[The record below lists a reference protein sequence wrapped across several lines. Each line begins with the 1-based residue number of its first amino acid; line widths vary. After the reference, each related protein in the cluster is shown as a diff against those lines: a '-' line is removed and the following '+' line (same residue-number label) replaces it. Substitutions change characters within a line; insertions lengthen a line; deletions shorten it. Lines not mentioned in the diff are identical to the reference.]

1 MARIDIPSNDSP
13 EIQIEKVAGSLQIKG
28 WDEESIRIEVRSQG
42 DLHYDV
48 VDGNL
53 SLSCDSDCILRVPE
67 ESTIHVEAASG
78 DAYIS
83 YIEGSVQVDSVGG
96 SLTLKSVGTTT
107 IGEISGNLAARNIEG
122 ELSADEISGNATLR
136 EVEGDL
142 ELKEVHANL
151 SLRNVEGNVEA
162 KSDGN
167 ADLRL
172 DLETGMDYEVE
183 SGGNLFCYLGDEADA
198 DVTLESAAG
207 SIQVFTAEG
216 RQNLQTQ
223 KHEFILGEGGATVEL
238 KAGGHI
244 DFRCHDSK
252 SSADFDLD
260 LDFVEDMSGLAD
272 EISEQVSAQVEGQ
285 LESLNAQLETLQER
299 LRQSGDRA
307 ALHAQRRVQ
316 AAQRKLQHK
325 LQHKFR
331 GPHGRI
337 INFGTGGKVAEPVSD
352 SERMLILQMV
362 QEKKINVSEAEM
374 LLNTLEGRATAPEMP
389 MAPTPPTPPEPPT
402 PPTPPTPPS
411 PPMRENGE

>member
-1 MARIDIPSNDSP
+1 MARIDIPSSDSP
-13 EIQIEKVAGSLQIKG
+13 EILIESVSGSLQIKG
-28 WDEESIRIEVRSQG
+28 WDEGSIRIEVRSQG
-42 DLHYDV
+42 DLHYEAGE
-48 VDGNL
+48 GNL
-53 SLSCDSDCILRVPE
+53 SLSCDSDCILRVPGE
-67 ESTIHVEAASG
+67 CTIHVESVSG

-83 YIEGSVQVDSVGG
+83 YVEGTIQVDSVGG
-96 SLTLKSVGTTT
+96 SLTLKSVGTTG
-107 IGEISGNLAARNIEG
+107 IGEISGNLAARGVEG
-122 ELSADEISGNATLR
+122 ELSAEEISGNATLR
-136 EVEGDL
+136 DVEGDL

-162 KSDGN
+162 KSNGN

-172 DLETGMDYEVE
+172 EIETGMDYQVE
-183 SGGNLFCYLGDEADA
+183 AGGNLFCYLGDEADA
-198 DVTLESAAG
+198 DVSLESAAG

-223 KHEFILGEGGATVEL
+223 KHEFVLGEGGAGIEL

-307 ALHAQRRVQ
+307 ALHAQRRVE

-325 LQHKFR
+325 LQHKKLR

-337 INFGTGGKVAEPVSD
+337 INLGSAGKTAEPVSD

-362 QEKKINVSEAEM
+362 QEKKINVQEAEM
-374 LLNTLEGRATAPEMP
+374 LLNTLEGRAPAAEAPMAP
-389 MAPTPPTPPEPPT
+389 TPLTPPTAPTPPTPPIPPA
-402 PPTPPTPPS
+402 
-411 PPMRENGE
+411 RENGE

>member
-1 MARIDIPSNDSP
+1 MARIDIPSNDNP
-13 EIQIEKVAGSLQIKG
+13 EIQIESISGSLQVKG

-42 DLHYDV
+42 DLHYDAE
-48 VDGNL
+48 DGNL
-53 SLSCDSDCILRVPE
+53 SLSCDSDCILRVPG
-67 ESTIHVEAASG
+67 ESTIHVESVSG

-83 YIEGSVQVDSVGG
+83 YVEGSVQVDAVGG
-96 SLTLKSVGTTT
+96 SLTLKSVGTTG
-107 IGEISGNLAARNIEG
+107 IGEIAGNLAARNIEG
-122 ELSADEISGNATLR
+122 ELSAEEISGNATLR
-136 EVEGDL
+136 DVEGDL

-162 KSDGN
+162 KSAGN

-172 DLETGMDYEVE
+172 EIETGMDYEVE
-183 SGGNLFCYLGDEADA
+183 AGGNLFCYLGDEADA
-198 DVTLESAAG
+198 DVSLQSAAG

-223 KHEFILGEGGATVEL
+223 NHEFVLGEGGASVEL

-285 LESLNAQLETLQER
+285 LEALNAQLETLQER

-307 ALHAQRRVQ
+307 ALHAQRRVE

-337 INFGTGGKVAEPVSD
+337 INFGSAGKTAEPVSD

-374 LLNTLEGRATAPEMP
+374 LLNTLEGQAPAPATPVAPTP
-389 MAPTPPTPPEPPT
+389 STPPTPPMPPET
-402 PPTPPTPPS
+402 PS
-411 PPMRENGE
+411 GQNSE